1 MKLMLNVWDLIIYF
15 SQTISAQSRRY
26 LKLLIES
33 NVLISETWS
42 LATGFKLFNVKAM
55 PLIHT

>member
-33 NVLISETWS
+33 SVLISETWS

>member
-1 MKLMLNVWDLIIYF
+1 MKFMLNVWDLIIYF